1 MLALTEQNTVS
12 RKKTTTDEH
21 AKKKHIK
28 CVISATVAAPYK

>member
-21 AKKKHIK
+21 AKKTIK
-28 CVISATVAAPYK
+28 CVISATVAATYK